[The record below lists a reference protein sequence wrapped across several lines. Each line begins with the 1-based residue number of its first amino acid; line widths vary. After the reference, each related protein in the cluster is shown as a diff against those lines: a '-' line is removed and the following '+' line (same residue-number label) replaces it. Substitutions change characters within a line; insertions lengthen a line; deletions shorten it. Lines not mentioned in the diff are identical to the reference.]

1 MTNLQL
7 LITCFSAILGACGVM
22 TIFAQAWVK
31 ATRMDKAEA
40 EIDKIWEKLVTVSVL
55 ETKIK
60 SIEDGIQDIKKLLNK

>member
-7 LITCFSAILGACGVM
+7 LITCFSGILGACGVM

-31 ATRMDKAEA
+31 ATRIDKIEA
-40 EIDKIWEKLVTVSVL
+40 EIDKLWEKLVTVSVL

-60 SIEDGIQDIKKLLNK
+60 AIEDGIRDIKEMLNK